1 MFHLLSNILGPL
13 FWPVVL
19 CFGGVLLLKVVL
31 ALAEKIRGMLVI
43 LFLVG
48 LALGAQAQETPYS
61 PLIPSDVSDPFG
73 SWVGTSTLL
82 GELHLQREIQLAQLK
97 FTVFAIGAFLAF
109 FAVSQIRPR

>member
-1 MFHLLSNILGPL
+1 MHLLMNILGPL

-19 CFGGVLLLKVVL
+19 CFGGAILLKVIL
-31 ALAEKIRGMLVI
+31 ALAEKIRGMLVV
-43 LFLVG
+43 LFLFG
-48 LALGAQAQETPYS
+48 LALTSEAQETPYA
-61 PLIPSDVSDPFG
+61 PLVPSDVSEPFG

-97 FTVFAIGAFLAF
+97 FTVFGIGAFLAF